1 MKARW
6 TKITQDNMEYVY
18 YLDANG
24 PLMFAW
30 VDNDNVTHY
39 GTLQSFGLTIS
50 TMAKSND
57 SYYYYEIP
65 CLHKN
70 LKLLN
75 K

>member
-1 MKARW
+1 MKTRW
-6 TKITQDNMEYVY
+6 TKITQDNVEYVY
-18 YLDANG
+18 YLNANG
-24 PLMFAW
+24 LLMFAW

-65 CLHKN
+65 RLYKN

-75 K
+75 E

>member
-1 MKARW
+1 MLKKQ
-6 TKITQDNMEYVY
+6 KIAFRERKRVID
-18 YLDANG
+18 
-24 PLMFAW
+24 AW

-39 GTLQSFGLTIS
+39 GTSLSFGLTIG

>member
-1 MKARW
+1 MKTRW
-6 TKITQDNMEYVY
+6 TKITQDNVEYVY
-18 YLDANG
+18 ELNANG

-39 GTLQSFGLTIS
+39 GTLQSFGLTIG
-50 TMAKSND
+50 TMAKSGDN
-57 SYYYYEIP
+57 YYYYEIP

>member
-1 MKARW
+1 MKTRW
-6 TKITQDNMEYVY
+6 TKITQDNVEYVY
-18 YLDANG
+18 ELDANG
-24 PLMFAW
+24 PLMFAC

-65 CLHKN
+65 RLHKN